1 MYKAYL
7 YDRKVNKPKEIRRFS
22 VDHDVS
28 SSYEYLR
35 KKVASVFPDLSN
47 ENFHLQWHDS
57 EGDLIWF
64 NSDEELIE
72 ALSEH
77 QGGLFKLMI
86 QEKSDGTESNENKE
100 DNNSESG
107 EGGNYRRCGGG
118 RRGNWWGRRHLGR
131 GGWGSG
137 GWGGWCSPEF
147 QQQMFN
153 HFAGYQQQ
161 QQQQQSGCPK
171 KDNGTKDEN
180 KSNEG
185 SSNTEPQ
192 QKQQQGFPSGEEYL
206 KNVGSAVSDFL
217 KPFGIDV
224 DVSVDHNGIR
234 TSVNTRKPEETTG
247 NKEEQPTCSKNM
259 DGQNKPGN
267 EKAAP
272 SSEDQGEQTPPPP
285 SPFTVPV
292 KVIHESKIKKD
303 DVLKKEKVSSQS
315 SDEGEWTMVKE
326 EEDTTET
333 KPSSSGQDEKTEK
346 QKPSEQKQS
355 ASPERKRQPGPLDLL
370 LAMGFKDE
378 NGSLERLLN
387 ACQNDIGKVLENMEK
402 MNFKM

>member
-1 MYKAYL
+1 MALMYKAYL

-86 QEKSDGTESNENKE
+86 QEKSDGTESNENK
-100 DNNSESG
+100 DDSSEN

-118 RRGNWWGRRHLGR
+118 RRGNWWGRRQQGR
-131 GGWGSG
+131 GGWGS

-171 KDNGTKDEN
+171 KDNGNGSKDES
-180 KSNEG
+180 KSSEG
-185 SSNTEPQ
+185 SSNAE
-192 QKQQQGFPSGEEYL
+192 QQQQAFPSGEEYL

-234 TSVNTRKPEETTG
+234 TSVNTRKPETAEK
-247 NKEEQPTCSKNM
+247 KEEQPTCSKNM
-259 DGQNKPGN
+259 DGQNKSAN

-303 DVLKKEKVSSQS
+303 DVKREKVSSQS

-326 EEDTTET
+326 DEDTTGS
-333 KPSSSGQDEKTEK
+333 KPYSSGKEEKAEK
-346 QKPSEQKQS
+346 QETSKEKQS
-355 ASPERKRQPGPLDLL
+355 TSPERKRQPGPLDLL